1 MAAGSVI
8 KDPSN
13 GPPSESLSHQA
24 AMVHLPRLAA
34 LARQASAKLKTGR
47 ELAIAITNTTKIGS
61 AGSIVAA

>member
-1 MAAGSVI
+1 
-8 KDPSN
+8 
-13 GPPSESLSHQA
+13 
-24 AMVHLPRLAA
+24 MVHLPRLAA

>member
-1 MAAGSVI
+1 M
-8 KDPSN
+8 

-24 AMVHLPRLAA
+24 AMFHLPRLAA